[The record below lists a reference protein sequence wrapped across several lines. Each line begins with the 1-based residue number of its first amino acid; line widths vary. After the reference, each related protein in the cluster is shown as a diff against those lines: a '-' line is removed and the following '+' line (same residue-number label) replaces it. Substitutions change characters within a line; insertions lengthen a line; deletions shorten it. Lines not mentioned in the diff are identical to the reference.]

1 MGLLPPRATARMTG
15 LPARGSLPGPV
26 LLLLACCSTASPPP
40 AGAAPPSGLPAPA
53 GLVVAGESSAP
64 LSPPGL
70 RLPATFRPTA
80 QRVELTIVPSSG
92 SFEGTTELDGELASA
107 SDVVWLNARALVVK
121 TATALSG
128 GTETSARPF
137 TSPER
142 VALRFPRQLG
152 PGRATLR
159 LAFSGVI
166 SATELSGVFHQ
177 EEGGDFY
184 AMTQFEE
191 TDARR
196 AFPCVD
202 EPNAKIPWELTLRV
216 PAGLTAVSN
225 TPVVSQEPDGGG
237 MKRVH
242 FARTKPLPP
251 YLVAFGVGP
260 YDVAGARPAGPNGVP
275 MRVYALRSRAAE
287 AAYAA
292 RTSPEILEVLETYFG
307 IPYPFEK
314 LDVLAIPL
322 FNGAMENAGL
332 VTIGSRWLLA
342 RRQDESLGFQRT
354 WAAYFAA
361 HEFAHQW
368 FGDLVTLAWWDDTW
382 LNESFATWMA
392 NKAVNTWAP
401 GWGYDVEDVTD
412 RSAAATA
419 DTLATARSIRQPIE
433 TYDDISNAF
442 DRISY
447 EKGAAVL
454 RMFESYLGKEPFRD
468 GVRRYLAAHAYGN
481 ATASDFLAAISEATG
496 RDVAPAFNSFL
507 DQSGVP
513 ELTVALSCPRGKE
526 PGLELA
532 QRRLI
537 PVGSTAGDDRRWQVP
552 VCARWARE
560 GKEQRACTLLTAP
573 AARLALGA
581 GPCPDWVLPNAGYTG
596 YYRLKLEGSLL
607 RALVERGRRS
617 LTTAETV
624 GLLGDVDALVNA
636 RALPRGP
643 GAGALHALRR
653 RTGTAGDGAN
663 HRAGHGA
670 QRLPRGRRG
679 IGLPGLGPPAL
690 RCTSPRAGNGGA
702 ARRGRGHAA
711 SPPQV
716 GEIRRRA
723 RGGPA
728 AHCRGA
734 GADGAMVAGPG
745 FGRSGHGRNRPGHRR
760 HLRGCGAAHH
770 ADGAAEGE
778 SRPRDA
784 QPAGDGAERLPC
796 PRPGEGQ
803 PRAGSG
809 RSRRSPGADHPPR
822 RRPAMAGGPGARLS
836 NGARALRPAHLPAP
850 GAEHGL
856 SLLRRPVL
864 LRREAPSGGR
874 GSLRAPRRE
883 SHGRQAGSGPDP
895 RGHRSVH
902 RRASGAGAEHHLL
915 PVARGAVSDGPAAP
929 RGASGLWS
937 GRRREHAP
945 PAELTGR

>member
-107 SDVVWLNARALVVK
+107 TDVVWLNARALVVK

-636 RALPRGP
+636 GRYPAAQGLELSTHFAAAPERLVMEQTIALATVRRDFLEAGVALAYPAWVRRHFGARARALGME
-643 GAGALHALRR
+643 A
-653 RTGTAGDGAN
+653 
-663 HRAGHGA
+663 
-670 QRLPRGRRG
+670 
-679 IGLPGLGPPAL
+679 
-690 RCTSPRAGNGGA
+690 
-702 ARRGRGHAA
+702 
-711 SPPQV
+711 
-716 GEIRRRA
+716 
-723 RGGPA
+723 
-728 AHCRGA
+728 
-734 GADGAMVAGPG
+734 
-745 FGRSGHGRNRPGHRR
+745 
-760 HLRGCGAAHH
+760 
-770 ADGAAEGE
+770 
-778 SRPRDA
+778 
-784 QPAGDGAERLPC
+784 
-796 PRPGEGQ
+796 RPGEDEDTRLLR
-803 PRAGSG
+803 PRLVKFAAVHGED
-809 RSRRSPGADHPPR
+809 PQLIA
-822 RRPAMAGGPGARLS
+822 
-836 NGARALRPAHLPAP
+836 GARALTERWLQDPVSVDPDMVETVLAIAATFGDAGLHTTLTERLKANPDRAMRNRLVTALSAFRAPALVKANLELVLAAPVDPRELTTLLAGGLRWPEGRELVFQTVREHFDLLTSRLPERNTAYLFYVGRYFCDAKHRAAVEAAFGP
-850 GAEHGL
+850 RAEKAMGGKRDL
-856 SLLRRPVL
+856 AQILEAIDLCIAERAVQ
-864 LRREAPSGGR
+864 APSIT
-874 GSLRAPRRE
+874 SYLSRA
-883 SHGRQAGSGPDP
+883 
-895 RGHRSVH
+895 
-902 RRASGAGAEHHLL
+902 
-915 PVARGAVSDGPAAP
+915 AR
-929 RGASGLWS
+929 
-937 GRRREHAP
+937 
-945 PAELTGR
+945 